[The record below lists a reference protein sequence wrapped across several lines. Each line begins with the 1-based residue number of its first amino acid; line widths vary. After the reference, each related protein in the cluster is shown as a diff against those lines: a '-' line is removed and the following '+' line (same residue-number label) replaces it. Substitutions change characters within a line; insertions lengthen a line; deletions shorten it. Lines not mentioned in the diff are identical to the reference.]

1 MYEAR
6 QGLCRKDGG
15 PYKISGF
22 TDVTG
27 CTDLAN
33 ALQGRPIAVFV
44 GANNWE
50 DYKGG
55 IWKHC
60 SHILSHEVLLVGMT
74 DQYWKVKNSW
84 GDSWG

>member
-15 PYKISGF
+15 PFKIGGYVELTTCDSI
-22 TDVTG
+22 
-27 CTDLAN
+27 AN
-33 ALQGRPIAVFV
+33 ALQKQPIAVTV
-44 GANNWE
+44 SSNNWE

-60 SHILSHEVLLVGMT
+60 SIVHNH
-74 DQYWKVKNSW
+74 
-84 GDSWG
+84 